1 VSKTRVI
8 KHASFSY
15 SPEVVDN
22 WVPNVVE
29 AIEESWS
36 GCAFNCKGGA
46 FLIHQERMV
55 TTYGGQLCEDVKV
68 GFPSNTMIGIISG
81 EPHMQSQFAT

>member
-1 VSKTRVI
+1 MQAFLIHLKLLTTGSQTLLKL
-8 KHASFSY
+8 
-15 SPEVVDN
+15 
-22 WVPNVVE
+22 
-29 AIEESWS
+29 IEESWS

-81 EPHMQSQFAT
+81 EPHMQSQFATLRLI